1 MDTMERP
8 SSEKMLEKIRAEEA
22 QVRKKEMDSLRSFW
36 VTQPEQA
43 RRTLCW
49 KLQEN

>member
-22 QVRKKEMDSLRSFW
+22 QVRKKEIGQLKIFLGY
-36 VTQPEQA
+36 A
-43 RRTLCW
+43 A
-49 KLQEN
+49 